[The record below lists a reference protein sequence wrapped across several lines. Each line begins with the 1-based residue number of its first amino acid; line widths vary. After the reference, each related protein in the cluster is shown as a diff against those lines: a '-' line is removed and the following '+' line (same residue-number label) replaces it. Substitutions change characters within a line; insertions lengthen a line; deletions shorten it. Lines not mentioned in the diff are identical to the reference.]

1 MKENTTSFPHFLG
14 CAQSKKRAREDTD
27 LDIDPLRMNFYTEGM
42 EFANINAVPETQ
54 GMSKKQMPQK
64 SADTATPHMDHDMVD
79 LMGINPLENH
89 EDIAKFLRDECAEF
103 CHVTTEDDTI
113 SGSSYDQAPTVVVPD
128 TSGV

>member
-27 LDIDPLRMNFYTEGM
+27 LDFDPLRMNFYTEGM
-42 EFANINAVPETQ
+42 EFANINAVPQTQ
-54 GMSKKQMPQK
+54 GMSKMQMPQN
-64 SADTATPHMDHDMVD
+64 SADTATPHDMVD

-103 CHVTTEDDTI
+103 CHVSDVTTEDDTI
-113 SGSSYDQAPTVVVPD
+113 SGSSYDQVPTVVVPD